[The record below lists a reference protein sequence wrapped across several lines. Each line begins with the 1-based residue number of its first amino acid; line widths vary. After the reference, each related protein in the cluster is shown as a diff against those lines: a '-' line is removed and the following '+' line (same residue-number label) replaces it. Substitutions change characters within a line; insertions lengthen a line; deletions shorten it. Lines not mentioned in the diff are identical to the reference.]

1 MAAIRRPP
9 GTTMNRPLRR
19 LHRVVVM
26 LLAVLLPFL
35 VVAAL
40 LARAPW

>member
-1 MAAIRRPP
+1 MI
-9 GTTMNRPLRR
+9 RPLRR
-19 LHRVVVM
+19 VHRVVVIS
-26 LLAVLLPFL
+26 LAVLLPWL

>member
-1 MAAIRRPP
+1 MI
-9 GTTMNRPLRR
+9 RPLRR
-19 LHRVVVM
+19 VHRLVVM
-26 LLAVLLPFL
+26 SLAVLLPWL